1 MPSSI
6 KQTIAYGRQHL
17 HLFHNEDYTCKDQD
31 RGGNRKGIHHP
42 ESGNDINEESCKKNS
57 KEVMLIAGPYKGI
70 NILKND
76 YIKLKEFG
84 FEELDISFNE

>member
-1 MPSSI
+1 MKI
-6 KQTIAYGRQHL
+6 R
-17 HLFHNEDYTCKDQD
+17 E
-31 RGGNRKGIHHP
+31 
-42 ESGNDINEESCKKNS
+42 KNS